1 MNKPKGR
8 GKLFCILSLVCLI
21 SALVLCVSF
30 AVHCFQ
36 YFSLASSGDV
46 SKLVY
51 EISLLLE
58 LLFVDLV
65 LSIGTLFSWLCFKFT
80 YTEKL
85 KKASK
90 VLLITCMT
98 LFGVDILGVIYLLCF

>member
-1 MNKPKGR
+1 MNKPKDR
-8 GKLFCILSLVCLI
+8 GKLFCISSFVCLLA
-21 SALVLCVSF
+21 SLVLCVYF
-30 AVHCFQ
+30 AVHCVQ
-36 YFSLASSGDV
+36 YFSLASAGGM

-51 EISLLLE
+51 EISLVLE
-58 LLFVDLV
+58 LLFIELI

-98 LFGVDILGVIYLLCF
+98 LFGVGILGVIYLLCF